1 MTHFRKLQIN
11 AVEKYLSGLF
21 GKARVTGVSELGGIP
36 VEVDEGIKG
45 FGYGKPYL
53 IDFVADGKGRSV
65 VLSSMRVQKG
75 FGHDHFSDRAQILIW
90 QNSVFNN
97 LPKHVR
103 SLDVGYFTKKG
114 ELFSAGKADEYFILM
129 EKIEGKEYFL
139 DLERIKKDGELT
151 PIDMD
156 RAEALSSYLVEVHAS
171 KHDDTELYLRKIRD
185 IVGHGECIMG
195 LTDSYPDNLDFV
207 SRDDLCRIEKKC
219 VDWRY
224 KVKGRT
230 HRLCMTHGD
239 FHPWNIMFREGKDF
253 TVLDRSRGE
262 WGEAADDV
270 SSITMN
276 YIFYSLQKFGE
287 LAGPFREMYEIFF
300 DNYLEKTGDRE
311 MLEVIQPF
319 YVFRSLV
326 VASPIWY
333 PNLEPSVRK
342 KLFSF
347 IDNILD
353 SEVFD
358 YTDVNSYLQG

>member
-1 MTHFRKLQIN
+1 MQLQVK
-11 AVEKYLSGLF
+11 AVENYLTGLY
-21 GKARVTGVSELGGIP
+21 GKSKVTGISELGGMP
-36 VEVDEGIKG
+36 VEVEKGIKG

-53 IDFVADGKGRSV
+53 IDFEAGGDKRSV

-97 LPKHVR
+97 LPGHVK
-103 SLDVGYFTKKG
+103 SLDVGYFTRKG

-129 EKIEGKEYFL
+129 EKIEGKEYFR
-139 DLERIKKDGELT
+139 DLERIKKYGELT
-151 PIDMD
+151 PVDIE
-156 RAEALSSYLVEVHAS
+156 RTEALSTYLAQIHANRQ
-171 KHDDTELYLRKIRD
+171 DDRELYLRKLRD
-185 IVGHGECIMG
+185 IVGHGECILG
-195 LTDSYPDNLDFV
+195 LTDSYPDDLDFV
-207 SRDDLCRIEKKC
+207 TWGDLCEIEKKC
-219 VDWRY
+219 ADWRY
-224 KVKGRT
+224 KIKGRT

-239 FHPWNIMFREGKDF
+239 FHPWNIMFREGVDF

-276 YIFYSLQKFGE
+276 YLFYSLQKYGE
-287 LAGPFREMYEIFF
+287 LAGPFQEMYELFF
-300 DNYLEKTGDRE
+300 DNYLERTGDKE
-311 MLEVIQPF
+311 LLEVIQPF

-333 PNLEPSVRK
+333 PNLDPGVRTK
-342 KLFSF
+342 IFNF
-347 IDNILD
+347 INNILD

-358 YTDVNSYLQG
+358 YQDVNSYL

>member
-1 MTHFRKLQIN
+1 MQLQVK
-11 AVEKYLSGLF
+11 AVENYLTGLYGKSKVSGI
-21 GKARVTGVSELGGIP
+21 SELGGMP
-36 VEVDEGIKG
+36 VEVEEGIKG

-53 IDFVADGKGRSV
+53 IDFEAGGEKRSV

-97 LPKHVR
+97 LPGHVK
-103 SLDVGYFTKKG
+103 SLDVGYFTRHG
-114 ELFSAGKADEYFILM
+114 EIFSSGKADEYFILM

-139 DLERIKKDGELT
+139 DLERIKKDGKLT
-151 PIDMD
+151 TLDIE
-156 RAEALSSYLVEVHAS
+156 RTEVLSTYLAEIHANR
-171 KHDDTELYLRKIRD
+171 HDDRELYLRKLRD

-195 LTDSYPDNLDFV
+195 LTDSYPDDLDFV
-207 SRDDLCRIEKKC
+207 TWGDLCEIEKKC

-224 KVKGRT
+224 MIKGRT

-239 FHPWNIMFREGKDF
+239 FHPWNIMFREGADF

-276 YIFYSLQKFGE
+276 YLFYSLQKYGE
-287 LAGPFREMYEIFF
+287 LKGPFHEMYSLFF
-300 DNYLEKTGDRE
+300 DNYLRITGDKE
-311 MLEVIQPF
+311 LLEVIQPF

-333 PNLEPSVRK
+333 PNLDPGVRN
-342 KLFSF
+342 KLFNF
-347 IDNILD
+347 INNILD

-358 YTDVNSYLQG
+358 YQDVNSYL

>member
-1 MTHFRKLQIN
+1 MQLQID
-11 AVEKYLSGLF
+11 AVERYLTELF
-21 GKARVTGVSELGGIP
+21 GKAKVLKVSELGGIP
-36 VEVDEGIKG
+36 VEVEEGIKG

-53 IDFVADGKGRSV
+53 IDLEEVGKKRSV

-90 QNSVFNN
+90 QNSVFNS

-103 SLDVGYFTKKG
+103 SLDAGYFTQKG

-139 DLERIKKDGELT
+139 DLERIKKEGKLT
-151 PIDMD
+151 SLD
-156 RAEALSSYLVEVHAS
+156 RDRTEALSTYLAEIHANR
-171 KHDDTELYLRKIRD
+171 HDDRELYLRKIRD
-185 IVGHGECIMG
+185 TVGHGECIMG
-195 LTDSYPDNLDFV
+195 LTDSYPDDLDFV
-207 SRDDLCRIEKKC
+207 SWGDLCGIEKKC

-224 KVKGRT
+224 KIKGLT

-239 FHPWNIMFREGKDF
+239 FHPWNIMFRDGVDF

-276 YIFYSLQKFGE
+276 YIFYSMQKYGE
-287 LAGPFREMYEIFF
+287 LAGPFREMYELFF
-300 DNYLEKTGDRE
+300 DNYLERTGDRE
-311 MLEVIQPF
+311 LLEVIQPF

-333 PNLEPSVRK
+333 PNLEPGVRV
-342 KLFSF
+342 KLFNF
-347 IDNILD
+347 INNILE
-353 SEVFD
+353 SEMFD
-358 YTDVNSYLQG
+358 YQDVNSYLKE

>member
-1 MTHFRKLQIN
+1 MELQVN
-11 AVEKYLSGLF
+11 AVENYLTGLF
-21 GKARVTGVSELGGIP
+21 GKAEVRKVSELGGMP
-36 VEVDEGIKG
+36 VEVEEGIKG

-53 IDFVADGKGRSV
+53 IEFEAGGKKQSV

-90 QNSVFNN
+90 QNSVFNS

-129 EKIEGKEYFL
+129 EKVEGKEYFL
-139 DLERIKKDGELT
+139 DLERIKKDGKLT
-151 PIDMD
+151 SLDKNRTI
-156 RAEALSSYLVEVHAS
+156 ALSSYLAQIHAK
-171 KHDDTELYLRKIRD
+171 KHDDRELYLRKIRD

-195 LTDSYPDNLDFV
+195 LTDSYPDDLDFV
-207 SRDDLCRIEKKC
+207 SWGDLCEIEKKC

-224 KVKGRT
+224 KIKGQT
-230 HRLCMTHGD
+230 NRLCMTHGD
-239 FHPWNIMFREGKDF
+239 FHPWNIMFLEDAGF

-276 YIFYSLQKFGE
+276 YIFYSLQKYGE
-287 LAGPFREMYEIFF
+287 LAGPFEEMYQLFF
-300 DNYLEKTGDRE
+300 ENYMENTGDKE
-311 MLEVIQPF
+311 LLEVIQPF

-333 PNLEPSVRK
+333 PNLEPGVRD
-342 KLFSF
+342 KLFNF
-347 IDNILD
+347 INNVLD

-358 YTDVNSYLQG
+358 YQDVNSYL

>member
-1 MTHFRKLQIN
+1 MQLQVK
-11 AVEKYLSGLF
+11 AVENYLTGLY
-21 GKARVTGVSELGGIP
+21 GKAKVTGIIELGGMP
-36 VEVDEGIKG
+36 VEIEEGIKG

-53 IDFVADGKGRSV
+53 IDFESDGKKRSV

-97 LPKHVR
+97 LPGHVK
-103 SLDVGYFTKKG
+103 SLDVGYFTRKG

-129 EKIEGKEYFL
+129 EKIGGKEYFL
-139 DLERIKKDGELT
+139 DLERIKKEGKLT
-151 PIDMD
+151 SLDIE
-156 RAEALSSYLVEVHAS
+156 RTEALSTYLAEIHANR
-171 KHDDTELYLRKIRD
+171 HDDRELYLRKIRD

-195 LTDSYPDNLDFV
+195 LTDSYPDDLDFV
-207 SRDDLCRIEKKC
+207 SRGDLCEIEKKC

-224 KVKGRT
+224 KIKGLT
-230 HRLCMTHGD
+230 NRLCMTHGD
-239 FHPWNIMFREGKDF
+239 FHPWNIMFREGADF

-276 YIFYSLQKFGE
+276 YLFYSLQKYGE
-287 LAGPFREMYEIFF
+287 LSGPFQEMYELFF
-300 DNYLEKTGDRE
+300 DNYLERTGDRE
-311 MLEVIQPF
+311 LLEVIQPF

-333 PNLEPSVRK
+333 PNLDPGVRT
-342 KLFSF
+342 KLFNF
-347 IDNILD
+347 IYNVLD
-353 SEVFD
+353 TDVLD
-358 YTDVNSYLQG
+358 YQDVNSYL